1 MTVVLNRLFN
11 QEWKVSCE
19 KHRDSKYNEASDKGK
34 LINSFILPPRSTIRS
49 KLKQIQAYSLGL
61 VVNEIVNTDATGAET
76 THSTD

>member
-34 LINSFILPPRSTIRS
+34 SIDSFILPPIRS

-61 VVNEIVNTDATGAET
+61 VVNKIVHTDATGA
-76 THSTD
+76 